1 MNFNPKPRLAEK
13 EQMSQTG
20 KMASFNRVT
29 VAPESLHTGASG
41 IRSCVQ
47 QTRGCKICNLNVRR
61 VLSFVKMKPHSFSF
75 SKYECILLHNIP
87 LGLKNKERPLINIH
101 I

>member
-1 MNFNPKPRLAEK
+1 MNFNPKPRLAET

-20 KMASFNRVT
+20 KTASFNRVT
-29 VAPESLHTGASG
+29 VAPKSLHTGASG

-47 QTRGCKICNLNVRR
+47 QTTGCEICNLNIQR
-61 VLSFVKMKPHSFSF
+61 VLLFVKMKPHSFSF
-75 SKYECILLHNIP
+75 SKYECIQLHDIP
-87 LGLKNKERPLINIH
+87 LGLKNKERPLINIR